1 MDFEILYVVEK
12 KQVSRRKQI
21 IIFDPQTFLECR
33 KARQVETK
41 LTQLEL
47 IFNIK
52 TQRTAGASIMKPSA
66 ALCGK
71 KLRKKLG
78 NLNSINYYT

>member
-52 TQRTAGASIMKPSA
+52 KQRTAGASIMKPSA